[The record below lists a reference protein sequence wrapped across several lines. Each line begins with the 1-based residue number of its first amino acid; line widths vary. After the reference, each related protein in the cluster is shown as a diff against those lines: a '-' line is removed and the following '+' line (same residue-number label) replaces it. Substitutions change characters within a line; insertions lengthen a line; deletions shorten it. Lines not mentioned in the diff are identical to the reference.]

1 MNTTSPFLP
10 AIGLVLAMIIWA
22 SSFIA
27 MKVAVMAFDPMLAIF
42 ARMTIAALCFA
53 CLAPRFR
60 GMAYR
65 KGDWR
70 YMAFMALCEPCL
82 YFVCEGYALRLTS
95 ASQAGMISA
104 TLPVM
109 VAVGAWFTLRERQ
122 GPRMWLGLA
131 LAVAG
136 VAWLSLSGE
145 ATEAAPNPVVGNLL
159 EFLAMIAATGY
170 MLTLKK
176 LTARYSPLFLTA
188 VQAVGGTIFFLP
200 ALFLPLT
207 GLTPGMPQSLP
218 LGPALAVLYLGTV
231 VTLGAYG
238 LYNYGVSRLEAGKA
252 AAYINLIP
260 MLAVFMGWL
269 FLDEALTPS
278 QYAASALVLT
288 GVLLSQSSPRDTD
301 GRTS

>member
-1 MNTTSPFLP
+1 MNTASPILP
-10 AIGLVLAMIIWA
+10 AVGLVLAMLIWA

-27 MKVAVMAFDPMLAIF
+27 MKVAVMAFDPMLAIC
-42 ARMTIAALCFA
+42 ARMVIAALCFA
-53 CLAPRFR
+53 CLAPRLR

-70 YMAFMALCEPCL
+70 YMAFMAFCEPCL

-95 ASQAGMISA
+95 ASQAGMVSA

-109 VAVGAWFTLRERQ
+109 VAVGAWFVLREKL
-122 GPRMWLGLA
+122 GPRAWLGLA

-145 ATEAAPNPVVGNLL
+145 ATEAAPNPLAGNLL
-159 EFLAMIAATGY
+159 EFLAMVAATGY

-176 LTARYSPLFLTA
+176 LTSRYSPLFLTA
-188 VQAVGGTIFFLP
+188 VQAVGGSIFFLP
-200 ALFLPLT
+200 VVAATGGFAAPLPD
-207 GLTPGMPQSLP
+207 PLP
-218 LGPALAVLYLGTV
+218 LGPALAVLYLGTA

-238 LYNYGVSRLEAGKA
+238 LYNFGVSRLEAGKA

-260 MLAVFMGWL
+260 VLAVLMGWL
-269 FLDEALTPS
+269 FLDETLTPP
-278 QYAASALVLT
+278 QYAASALVLA
-288 GVLLSQSSPRDTD
+288 GVLLSQ
-301 GRTS
+301 GGGKRTAGA